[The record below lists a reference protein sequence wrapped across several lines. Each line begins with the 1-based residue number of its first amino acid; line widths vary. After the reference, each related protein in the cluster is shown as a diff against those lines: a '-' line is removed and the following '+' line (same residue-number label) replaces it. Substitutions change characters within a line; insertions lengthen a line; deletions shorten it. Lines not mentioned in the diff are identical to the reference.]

1 MSYRT
6 ESKSLAYCENKN
18 GVSLRVKVPHHTQ
31 KYTLTVARLPK
42 IHTQHTKHTKLQ
54 VQLST
59 STSVHYCV
67 KYKVLPPC
75 REGLPLSNTIR
86 VLMILL
92 KGNKILHLITLAIWR
107 WHPDLNRGMRVLQ
120 TLALPLGYAT
130 NLSKRKS
137 ESEFCRLVPYRLAMS
152 PYFKNGAVL
161 KAPLERMTRLELAT
175 STLARL
181 RSTR

>member
-75 REGLPLSNTIR
+75 REGLPLSNAIR

-107 WHPDLNRGMRVLQ
+107 RHPDLNRGIGVLQ
-120 TLALPLGYAT
+120 TRALPLGYVAEW
-130 NLSKRKS
+130 SRKS
-137 ESEFCRLVPYRLAMS
+137 ADIGTVTSNRLLNHNLYL
-152 PYFKNGAVL
+152 L
-161 KAPLERMTRLELAT
+161 KKDLI
-175 STLARL
+175 
-181 RSTR
+181 